1 MAVVEQNA
9 AGGNLLVLGGKLLT
23 QMGVLRSAAQQAGY
37 GKRDLQAGAG
47 YDVTSNMCG
56 SKDVMWR
63 TMPLRPS
70 RQCRERRQRSA
81 PLRLRLHQNEC
92 GLESECGLAAS

>member
-1 MAVVEQNA
+1 MESVPFGSEHDHDHLQRARQFEWRA
-9 AGGNLLVLGGKLLT
+9 HASESSARSGEMLVLGGKLLT

-56 SKDVMWR
+56 SRDVMWR
-63 TMPLRPS
+63 TMPLRRS
-70 RQCRERRQRSA
+70 RQC
-81 PLRLRLHQNEC
+81 
-92 GLESECGLAAS
+92 

>member
-37 GKRDLQAGAG
+37 GLRDLQAGAG

-56 SKDVMWR
+56 SRDVMWR
-63 TMPLRPS
+63 TMPLRRS
-70 RQCRERRQRSA
+70 RQC
-81 PLRLRLHQNEC
+81 
-92 GLESECGLAAS
+92 